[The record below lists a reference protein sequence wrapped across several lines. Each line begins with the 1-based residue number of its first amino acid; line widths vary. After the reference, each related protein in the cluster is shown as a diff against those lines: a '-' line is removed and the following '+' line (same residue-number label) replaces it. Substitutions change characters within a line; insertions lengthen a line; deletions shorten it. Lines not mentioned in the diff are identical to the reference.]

1 MVAMTEGERLVK
13 VETAFKDHVHACEK
27 AHIANCDQHKIMTD
41 KLSAIYRHSIFSLGS
56 VITLLVVFLANHL
69 TT

>member
-27 AHIANCDQHKIMTD
+27 AHIANCDQHK
-41 KLSAIYRHSIFSLGS
+41 L
-56 VITLLVVFLANHL
+56 
-69 TT
+69 